1 MVGHSAQHRSKSSL
15 VSHLLI
21 LLIFITIII
30 EMCLYNKIFKNQR
43 SDDIRDNF
51 NNGGHRVPS
60 NVQNHGTHIRDEAF
74 ISGVY
79 YSNWSPYKPRFHF
92 PHDINLKQVSYI
104 YYAFFKINSRT
115 GGIENTDSWSDLEM
129 NLYKSLAIKNSEL
142 IKESSNNSVQNI
154 LPLGC
159 IGELFYLK
167 NTCSDKKFKVIMSI
181 GGWSDS
187 ENFKIIIKD
196 DKLLQNFVD
205 SSVETMFRLGFDGI
219 DLDWE
224 FPGNNE
230 SEPRGYLKLV
240 RMLRLKLNSLESQ
253 IFGERT
259 EDHFQ
264 LSIAAPA
271 FKDKLFYLPIT
282 EIDQYVDY
290 WNMMTYDYYGSW
302 SETTGYHSNLFSE
315 TELNGNFAMH
325 YMIDRFGVNSRK
337 LVLGMAAYG
346 RSFHIKDNKFEPFNQ
361 NTVLINKIFKGV
373 GKPTK
378 EIDKADG
385 KEGIWPYKNL
395 PKIGTIEQYDPK
407 YVSAYCFDEKNSIF
421 ISYDNTKS
429 VKTKAEYVTHNNLGG
444 GFWWESC
451 GEAYANESRSLINAF
466 NEGLH
471 FNVSS
476 KPSIFQDVRVKKY
489 YLNKYGDGGFLSP
502 YLKHLDSRKQ

>member
-1 MVGHSAQHRSKSSL
+1 
-15 VSHLLI
+15 
-21 LLIFITIII
+21 
-30 EMCLYNKIFKNQR
+30 
-43 SDDIRDNF
+43 
-51 NNGGHRVPS
+51 
-60 NVQNHGTHIRDEAF
+60 
-74 ISGVY
+74 
-79 YSNWSPYKPRFHF
+79 
-92 PHDINLKQVSYI
+92 
-104 YYAFFKINSRT
+104 
-115 GGIENTDSWSDLEM
+115 
-129 NLYKSLAIKNSEL
+129 
-142 IKESSNNSVQNI
+142 
-154 LPLGC
+154 
-159 IGELFYLK
+159 
-167 NTCSDKKFKVIMSI
+167 
-181 GGWSDS
+181 
-187 ENFKIIIKD
+187 
-196 DKLLQNFVD
+196 
-205 SSVETMFRLGFDGI
+205 
-219 DLDWE
+219 
-224 FPGNNE
+224 
-230 SEPRGYLKLV
+230 
-240 RMLRLKLNSLESQ
+240 
-253 IFGERT
+253 
-259 EDHFQ
+259 
-264 LSIAAPA
+264 
-271 FKDKLFYLPIT
+271 
-282 EIDQYVDY
+282 
-290 WNMMTYDYYGSW
+290 MMTYDYYGSW